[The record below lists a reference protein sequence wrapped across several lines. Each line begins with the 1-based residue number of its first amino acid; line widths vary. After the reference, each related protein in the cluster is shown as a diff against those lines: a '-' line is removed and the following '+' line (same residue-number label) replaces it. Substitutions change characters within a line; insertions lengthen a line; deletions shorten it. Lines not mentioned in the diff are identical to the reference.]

1 MESMCWTLFEG
12 KNPVTVV
19 LEHMCPGA
27 QYTVQGYTL
36 KDVTWN
42 STDMPMPTEEE
53 FNLELKLLVEKKQRE
68 RIWKPQRLAA
78 YPPIEDQLDMIY
90 WDQINGTQK
99 WRDTITEIKKK
110 FPKDPPF

>member
-36 KDVTWN
+36 NDVTWN
-42 STDMPMPTEEE
+42 STDMPKPTEEA
-53 FNLELKLLVEKKQRE
+53 FNSVLKLLVEKKQRE

-78 YPPIEDQLDMIY
+78 YPPHPHDVETSRASVQTMLA
-90 WDQINGTQK
+90 QVES
-99 WRDTITEIKKK
+99 RC
-110 FPKDPPF
+110 PS